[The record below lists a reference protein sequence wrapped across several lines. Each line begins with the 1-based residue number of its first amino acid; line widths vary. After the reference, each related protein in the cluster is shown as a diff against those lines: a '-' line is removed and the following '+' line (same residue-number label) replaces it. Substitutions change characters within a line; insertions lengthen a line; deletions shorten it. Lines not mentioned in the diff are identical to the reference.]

1 MFSGCPSVCACLW
14 YSEGILTRASS
25 LPCCSHCDQSARCY
39 CDSWPMW
46 PAVEPPAVTSVSRSA
61 VGWSVV
67 RSCRSSIS
75 LVLHSYPSSTTL
87 ISSPPPYPPTP
98 PSRPILAHC
107 LPAAAAAAAAGDG
120 RRKTATKCSRFLYS
134 LMTASITPCCRLCQT
149 SINEAL
155 LQLINTVHTI
165 FINLL
170 LHNCVFDAVG
180 WAAGKASGL

>member
-1 MFSGCPSVCACLW
+1 VFSGCPSVCACVW

-75 LVLHSYPSSTTL
+75 VVLHSYPPSTTL
-87 ISSPPPYPPTP
+87 LSSPPPYPSTP

-107 LPAAAAAAAAGDG
+107 LPAAAAAAAADG

-134 LMTASITPCCRLCQT
+134 LMTASIAPCCRLCQT